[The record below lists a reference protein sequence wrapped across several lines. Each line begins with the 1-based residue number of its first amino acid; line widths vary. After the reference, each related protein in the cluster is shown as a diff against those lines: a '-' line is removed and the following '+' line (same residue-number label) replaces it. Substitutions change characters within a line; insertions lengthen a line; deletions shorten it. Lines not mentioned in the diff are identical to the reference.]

1 VNVPLD
7 TKGQTIKSTA
17 GSLLVGDGAG
27 AFDTKV
33 SGSELTLIAG
43 SASVGDRFLNCSFV
57 SGRISMYRAI
67 DLYSSTGA
75 LTPMAM
81 SVEVSPVP
89 NLRFT
94 NMPIAPNSGILD
106 STGTTGGV
114 GQVLTANGSGG
125 WAWNTPATAN
135 DLAAVL
141 SAGNSA
147 GSSSLN
153 MNNNDITGIQGFT
166 WNGNATFAGTTQP
179 IPTGSIQGSIPVI
192 IGSSTYYI
200 PYYN

>member
-1 VNVPLD
+1 MNMS
-7 TKGQTIKSTA
+7 I
-17 GSLLVGDGAG
+17 
-27 AFDTKV
+27 
-33 SGSELTLIAG
+33 E
-43 SASVGDRFLNCSFV
+43 
-57 SGRISMYRAI
+57 
-67 DLYSSTGA
+67 SS
-75 LTPMAM
+75 PQ
-81 SVEVSPVP
+81 P

-106 STGTTGGV
+106 ATGTGGA
-114 GQVLTANGSGG
+114 GQVITANGSGG
-125 WAWNTPATAN
+125 WSWQTPSTAN

-141 SAGNSA
+141 SVGNSA

-153 MNNNDITGIQGFT
+153 MNSNDITGIQGFT
-166 WNGNATFAGTTQP
+166 WSGNATFSGTTQP